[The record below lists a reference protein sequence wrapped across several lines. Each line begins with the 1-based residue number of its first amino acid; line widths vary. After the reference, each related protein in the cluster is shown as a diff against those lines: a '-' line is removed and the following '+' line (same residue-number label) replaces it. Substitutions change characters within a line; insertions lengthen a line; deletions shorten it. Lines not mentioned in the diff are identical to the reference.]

1 MTRDL
6 NVMATI
12 QAEKEKEIEASEQIP
27 LAGEGN
33 VLASE
38 KRFTFDVITVPTDPL
53 R

>member
-12 QAEKEKEIEASEQIP
+12 QAQKAKDIEREGQPALDHEVRE
-27 LAGEGN
+27 LAE
-33 VLASE
+33 E
-38 KRFTFDVITVPTDPL
+38 KRFTFDVIDVPTDPL